1 MQELIII
8 LLSVVSIL
16 DVWINT
22 LVFPICYEK
31 RIKDL
36 NRIQR
41 AFRWVVNRKPFNC
54 DVCMSFWIGLIL
66 SILYLNIGFLL
77 LPLLTKIKN
86 RLI

>member
-16 DVWINT
+16 DVWIHD

-31 RIKDL
+31 TKKQL
-36 NRIQR
+36 NRVQR
-41 AFRWVVNRKPFNC
+41 LFRWVVDREPFNC

>member
-22 LVFPICYEK
+22 LVFPICYERLK
-31 RIKDL
+31 ETL
-36 NRIQR
+36 NKPQR
-41 AFRWVVNRKPFNC
+41 VFRWIVDRKPFNC

>member
-16 DVWINT
+16 DVWIHD

-31 RIKDL
+31 TTKEL
-36 NRIQR
+36 NKPQR
-41 AFRWVVNRKPFNC
+41 LFRWLVDRKPFNC
-54 DVCMSFWIGLIL
+54 DVCLSFWIGLIL

>member
-16 DVWINT
+16 DVWIHD

-31 RIKDL
+31 TKEQL
-36 NRIQR
+36 NRVQR
-41 AFRWVVNRKPFNC
+41 VFKWLVDRKPFNC